1 MFAALYDWLILPI
14 AHCFQWVLE
23 TSYQHTNNFGLA
35 IILLSLVF
43 NLVLLP
49 AYHFAE
55 KVQGRERAAR
65 APMQAKLG
73 EFKRCFKGQE
83 RHMMIATLYRQH
95 RYHPVFALRGL
106 VPMLIQVPVFIAAYG
121 LLSDYP
127 PLRDEHFMGIS
138 NLGAPDGLLG
148 GVNLLPIVMTVI
160 NLMAAYVYN
169 HDLSSQERLQTWIVA
184 MVFFVLLYSSPAGLV
199 LYWIYNNLFS
209 LIKNLVYRV
218 ARSSSTFRR
227 TSNA

>member
-1 MFAALYDWLILPI
+1 MFAALHEWLILPI

-23 TSYQHTNNFGLA
+23 SSYQRTHDFGLA
-35 IILLSLVF
+35 ILLLSLVF

-65 APMQAKLG
+65 AAMQAKLD
-73 EFKRCFKGQE
+73 EFKRCFKGHE
-83 RHMMIATLYRQH
+83 RHMMIAALYRQH
-95 RYHPVFALRGL
+95 RYHPVYALRGL
-106 VPMLIQVPVFIAAYG
+106 VPLLIQVPVFIAAYG

-127 PLRDEHFMGIS
+127 PLRNEHLFGIA

-148 GVNLLPIVMTVI
+148 GVNLLPIVMTGV
-160 NLMAAYVYN
+160 NLLAAHVYSR
-169 HDLSSQERLQTWIVA
+169 DLSAQERLQTWIVA
-184 MVFFVLLYSSPAGLV
+184 MLFFVLLYGSPAGLV
-199 LYWIYNNLFS
+199 LYWICNNLFS
-209 LIKNLVYRV
+209 LIKNLVYRL
-218 ARSSSTFRR
+218 ARSSSTLRR